1 MTVKKKSSEIVLIV
15 GGSGFLGQHIVKM
28 LTEDDDTV
36 AEIRVVDVKPYENKL
51 NHSASK
57 KITTYIGDIGE
68 VDMKWEMAF
77 EGVDCVFHCA
87 AYINFQ
93 YPPNVTELERVNVD
107 GTRNV
112 VNLCVKYRVPRLV
125 FTSTSA
131 VTLVPYMGSTFAVIL
146 NQTEGKARVPDD
158 ESEFIIPGYIASK
171 LRAEKIVLDAN
182 ETPLR
187 DSNDVLRTLSLRPT
201 LMYGECDERFFPLL
215 MRIGARFG
223 GQIPRIAGVGGKQ
236 QLTYVGNAAWA
247 HICAKKALG
256 DAFAC
261 QKVSGLPIFI
271 TDDSPIEDT
280 VRFCQRMS
288 KSLTPEA
295 KLKPTWWS
303 IPGFM
308 TYFFAWLLEFFTIC
322 ILKPLFGVSL
332 PFPPRGLVAYSSSI
346 MMYCRL
352 RASIHLDYE
361 PPFNEAQ
368 SIQNSAVWYEKYRR
382 EVIFG
387 GQKGS
392 AK

>member
-187 DSNDVLRTLSLRPT
+187 DSN
-201 LMYGECDERFFPLL
+201 GKF
-215 MRIGARFG
+215 RISHL
-223 GQIPRIAGVGGKQ
+223 IAGVGGKQ